1 MRSLFLTITLFQRK
15 PLGLLSLSFSSLFQQ
30 RTNMGEAFYY
40 QKYAKTFEPSIY
52 HTKFRNTSSAAQAI
66 TGGRLDKVGWI
77 ESHNYHTRLIKY
89 RKPSTIIIG
98 DSIAKGLCRYMY
110 VWDCYFGKHTV
121 NLGTGGDKVE
131 DVIWRIGNLDVN
143 KEEKYVVLICG
154 TTNIDKNVLAEIVK
168 GIKYAIQLIRCK
180 FYNCKIILSGILPRD
195 YSPGIRR
202 NKIRLVNIQIKYAV
216 GKMNKN
222 DVTYI
227 DPDHT

>member
-1 MRSLFLTITLFQRK
+1 
-15 PLGLLSLSFSSLFQQ
+15 
-30 RTNMGEAFYY
+30 MGEAFYY

>member
-1 MRSLFLTITLFQRK
+1 
-15 PLGLLSLSFSSLFQQ
+15 
-30 RTNMGEAFYY
+30 MGEAFYY

-143 KEEKYVVLICG
+143 KKVRYVVLIYG
-154 TTNIDKNVLAEIVK
+154 TNNINKNVPADIFK
-168 GIKYAIQLIRCK
+168 GIKYAIQLVKCK
-180 FYNCKIILSGILPRD
+180 FYSCKVIVLGILGLQPWQ
-195 YSPGIRR
+195 SE
-202 NKIRLVNIQIKYAV
+202 K
-216 GKMNKN
+216 
-222 DVTYI
+222 
-227 DPDHT
+227 

>member
-1 MRSLFLTITLFQRK
+1 
-15 PLGLLSLSFSSLFQQ
+15 
-30 RTNMGEAFYY
+30 MGEAFYY

-131 DVIWRIGNLDVN
+131 DVIWRIVNLDVN

-180 FYNCKIILSGILPRD
+180 FYNCKIIVSGILPRD